1 MSFKTVTIKD
11 KEQTILAEQVDGQ
24 IWLSHEGWSYP
35 VKSFGTHRV
44 KEKSKSG
51 AGNGEISAP
60 MPGQILKV
68 FVSERQKVQEGDSL
82 FVVEAMKMEHTLK
95 APLEGEVTDLS
106 FKAGDSVNST
116 DVILK
121 IKTNQSEAK
130 NA

>member
-1 MSFKTVTIKD
+1 MSFKKIEINGKTQTVLT
-11 KEQTILAEQVDGQ
+11 EQVDGQ
-24 IWLSHEGWSYP
+24 IWLAHEGWSYP
-35 VKSFGTHRV
+35 VKSFGTHRI
-44 KEKSKSG
+44 KEKSQSG
-51 AGNGEISAP
+51 LGNGEISAP

-68 FVSERQKVQEGDSL
+68 FVSEGQSVGEGDSL

-95 APLEGEVTDLS
+95 APSEGTITNLS

-121 IKTNQSEAK
+121 IESNKENK